1 MNFYLDR
8 NDTSYYGRE
17 DYLYYYD
24 FVRPV
29 QTMVEVLLE
38 TAEDVCL
45 SVRNGVT
52 YAEYKAD
59 LTSPELVLLRK
70 HWSFVKEKVIKL
82 FLKYYSHSHM
92 HSKLM

>member
-8 NDTSYYGRE
+8 NDNYYGRE
-17 DYLYYYD
+17 DYLYYCD

-29 QTMVEVLLE
+29 KMMVEVLLD
-38 TAEDVCL
+38 TADDVCL
-45 SVRNGVT
+45 SVRNGET
-52 YAEYKAD
+52 YALYKAD
-59 LTSPELVLLRK
+59 LTSSELVLLRK